1 MSIHAMLS
9 HANKRVVR
17 SCCLILLLAIVASCR
32 KPNEASL
39 PIQSGLTPFEIKYP
53 FTFPAL
59 EIPADNPLTVEGI
72 ALGKALYSDPI
83 LSNDGRA
90 CADCHQKSTS
100 FTTYSVNALAH
111 VNEGWNTKFLWR
123 GNIEGTLEDAM
134 AFEVNDF
141 FKTDIARLNANEAYK
156 AKFKHVYAVETISRK
171 NVAYALAQYLRSL
184 TSVDSRFDRYVRK
197 ESMMTMSELNGFY
210 IFNSEK
216 GECFHCH
223 SLGLFADNAFHN
235 NGIDSVFIGTNAGRY
250 DVTHNL
256 NDLGKFKTPT
266 LRNIELTAPYMHDGR
281 YQTLEEVVEH
291 YNSGVKKTA
300 TIDPIM
306 TLPSFENGLQLT
318 TQQKSDLVAFLKT
331 LTDTSFV
338 NNPLH

>member
-1 MSIHAMLS
+1 MSIKSLS
-9 HANKRVVR
+9 SNAKKRL
-17 SCCLILLLAIVASCR
+17 SEACFSISILVLLASCH
-32 KPNEASL
+32 KQKETPPPVS
-39 PIQSGLTPFEIKYP
+39 SGLTPYEIKYP

-59 EIPADNPLTVEGI
+59 NIPSDNSLTVEGI
-72 ALGKALYSDPI
+72 ALGKALYGDPI
-83 LSNDGRA
+83 LSNDGRSCSA
-90 CADCHQKSTS
+90 CHVKSTS
-100 FTTYSVNALAH
+100 FSSFSANAIPH
-111 VNEGWNTKFLWR
+111 INEGWNTKFLWR
-123 GNIEGTLEDAM
+123 GGVEGTLEDAM
-134 AFEVNDF
+134 SFEVNEF
-141 FKTDIARLNANEAYK
+141 FKTDVTKLNANQDYK
-156 AKFKHVYAVETISRK
+156 ARFKNVYGVETISRK
-171 NVAYALAQYLRSL
+171 DVAYALAQYLRSL

-197 ESMMTMSELNGFY
+197 ESMITMSELNGFY

-223 SLGLFADNAFHN
+223 SLGLFADNAYHN
-235 NGIDSVFIGTNAGRY
+235 NGIDSIFTGNNAGRY
-250 DVTHNL
+250 DVTKNP

-281 YQTLEEVVEH
+281 YLTLEEVVEH

-318 TQQKSDLVAFLKT
+318 AQQKSDLVAFLKT